1 MAIEVVLLD
10 NIEKLGKVGDTVK
23 VANGYARNY
32 LFPRDLAAHAS
43 GVVLK
48 QIDARRAKV
57 AAAHEAEVVVANELA
72 AKINET
78 SITIPMQ
85 AGEDDKLF
93 GSVTVTEIH
102 DLLEKDGI
110 VVDRRKIAVGEA
122 IKTLGVHEVSV
133 KVHAEVSATLKVWVV
148 KA

>member
-10 NIEKLGKVGDTVK
+10 NIEKLGKVGDKVR

-32 LFPRDLAAHAS
+32 LFPRDLAVHAS
-43 GVVLK
+43 QAVIK
-48 QIDARRAKV
+48 QIEARRAKV
-57 AAAHEAEVVVANELA
+57 AEAYAAEVDTAKELA

-110 VVDRRKIAVGEA
+110 EVDRRKIIVGEA
-122 IKTLGVHEVSV
+122 IKTLGVHEVTV
-133 KVHAEVSATLKVWVV
+133 KVHTEVAATLKVWVV

>member
-1 MAIEVVLLD
+1 MAIEIVLLD
-10 NIEKLGKVGDTVK
+10 NVEKLGKVGETVR
-23 VANGYARNY
+23 VADGYARNF
-32 LFPRDLAAHAS
+32 LFPRDMAVPANK
-43 GVVLK
+43 VIVK
-48 QIDARRAKV
+48 QIEARRAKAEAAHAAEV
-57 AAAHEAEVVVANELA
+57 AAATELA

-102 DLLEKDGI
+102 DLLLKDGI
-110 VVDRRKIAVGEA
+110 DIDRRKISTSEA

-133 KVHAEVSATLKVWVV
+133 KVHSEVSATLKVWVV

>member
-1 MAIEVVLLD
+1 MAIEVVLLE
-10 NIEKLGKVGDTVK
+10 NIEKLGKVGETVR
-23 VANGYARNY
+23 VADGYARNF
-32 LFPRDLAAHAS
+32 LFPRDMAVHAS
-43 GVVLK
+43 KAVVK
-48 QIDARRAKV
+48 QIEARRAKAEAAYAAEV
-57 AAAHEAEVVVANELA
+57 AAAQELA

-93 GSVTVTEIH
+93 GSVTVSEIH
-102 DLLEKDGI
+102 DLLLKDGI
-110 VVDRRKIAVGEA
+110 DVDRRKISVAEA

-133 KVHAEVSATLKVWVV
+133 KVHAEVTATLKVWVV

>member
-32 LFPRDLAAHAS
+32 LFPRDLAVHAS
-43 GVVLK
+43 QVVLK
-48 QIDARRAKV
+48 QIEARRAKV
-57 AAAHEAEVVVANELA
+57 AAAHEAEVAVAQELA

-102 DLLEKDGI
+102 DLLAKDGI
-110 VVDRRKIAVGEA
+110 GFLVKTGDTYIRVVEWISEA
-122 IKTLGVHEVSV
+122 KLFAGGRFC
-133 KVHAEVSATLKVWVV
+133 K
-148 KA
+148 

>member
-32 LFPRDLAAHAS
+32 LFPRDLAVHAS
-43 GVVLK
+43 QVVLK
-48 QIDARRAKV
+48 QIEARRAKV
-57 AAAHEAEVVVANELA
+57 AAAHEAEVAVAQELA

-102 DLLEKDGI
+102 DLLAKDGI
-110 VVDRRKIAVGEA
+110 EIDRRKIAVGEA